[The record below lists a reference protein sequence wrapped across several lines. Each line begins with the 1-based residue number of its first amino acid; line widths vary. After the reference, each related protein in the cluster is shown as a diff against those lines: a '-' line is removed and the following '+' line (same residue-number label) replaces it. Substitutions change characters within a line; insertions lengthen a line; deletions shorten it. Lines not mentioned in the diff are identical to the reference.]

1 MDRTLDRRTVTMII
15 AAVLIG
21 ALISGLAVWAA
32 MNGRLSDAEERAELA
47 EDRVS
52 EVESEV
58 EILTTLLE
66 AGEDTEGDAGD
77 EESVLDAEGA
87 SSSKDDTTGVAEEAG
102 RFFCFMTSARWEGD
116 QPELTV
122 DYAQMLTG
130 AEAAAAATAAGDE
143 SPPPNDYYI
152 VNQNPKLRT
161 FPADAG
167 MTVRMTSTAEGTQPE
182 GYDMPFGQ
190 WYDAFSGM
198 SGSFPAIR
206 DVPYWITIENGTIVM
221 IEEQY
226 LP

>member
-1 MDRTLDRRTVTMII
+1 MDRTLDRRTVLMLI
-15 AAVLIG
+15 AAVLVG
-21 ALISGLAVWAA
+21 ALITGLVVWAA
-32 MNGRLSDAEERAELA
+32 MSARLADAEERAELA
-47 EDRVS
+47 EERVSQLQS
-52 EVESEV
+52 EVEALKA
-58 EILTTLLE
+58 ILE
-66 AGEDTEGDAGD
+66 AEEDPAGNEVD
-77 EESVLDAEGA
+77 EEDA
-87 SSSKDDTTGVAEEAG
+87 STDDTASATDEDG
-102 RFFCFMTSARWEGD
+102 RFFCYMESAKWEGS

-161 FPADAG
+161 FPADG
-167 MTVRMTSTAEGTQPE
+167 SMTVRMTSSAEGTRPE
-182 GYDMPFGQ
+182 GYDMPFAQ

-206 DVPYWITIENGTIVM
+206 DVPYWITVENGIIVG

>member
-1 MDRTLDRRTVTMII
+1 MDRTLERRTLTMLI

-21 ALISGLAVWAA
+21 AFISGLVVWAA
-32 MNGRLSDAEERAELA
+32 MNGRLSDAEQRAELA
-47 EDRVS
+47 EERVS
-52 EVESEV
+52 ELESEV
-58 EILTTLLE
+58 DALTTSLE
-66 AGEDTEGDAGD
+66 AEENTADNDGD
-77 EESVLDAEGA
+77 EETALDVEGA
-87 SSSKDDTTGVAEEAG
+87 SQDDGNGAAEEAG
-102 RFFCFMTSARWEGD
+102 RFFCYMMSATWEGD

>member
-1 MDRTLDRRTVTMII
+1 MDRTLDRRTVTMLIV
-15 AAVLIG
+15 AVLIG
-21 ALISGLAVWAA
+21 ALITGFAVWAA
-32 MNGRLSDAEERAELA
+32 MNGRLSDAEQRAELA
-47 EDRVS
+47 EERVS
-52 EVESEV
+52 ELESEV
-58 EILTTLLE
+58 EVLTTLLE
-66 AGEDTEGDAGD
+66 AEESIADSEGD
-77 EESVLDAEGA
+77 EENVFAAEDASE
-87 SSSKDDTTGVAEEAG
+87 DDTAGVAGENG
-102 RFFCFMTSARWEGD
+102 RFFCYMTSAGWEGD

-130 AEAAAAATAAGDE
+130 TEAAAAATAAGDD

-198 SGSFPAIR
+198 SGSFPSIR

>member
-1 MDRTLDRRTVTMII
+1 MDRTLDRRTVTMLI

-32 MNGRLSDAEERAELA
+32 MNGRLSDAEQRAELA
-47 EDRVS
+47 DERVS
-52 EVESEV
+52 ELESEV
-58 EILTTLLE
+58 EVLTTLLE
-66 AGEDTEGDAGD
+66 AEENTASNEVD
-77 EESVLDAEGA
+77 EEEALDAEGA
-87 SSSKDDTTGVAEEAG
+87 SNDDTTGVAEEDG
-102 RFFCFMTSARWEGD
+102 RFFCYMTSAKWEGD

-122 DYAQMLTG
+122 DYAQMLSG
-130 AEAAAAATAAGDE
+130 AEAAAAATAAGDD

-167 MTVRMTSTAEGTQPE
+167 MTVRMTSSAQGTQPE

-198 SGSFPAIR
+198 SGSFPSIR